1 MYSIDIITLK
11 KEGTRIKDSIGI
23 YKLYYKQ
30 TIVYI
35 GMSSSS
41 IMRRVYGSHG
51 KDGHIDNKEFDRIE
65 ITPMLDKDD
74 SDIKDE
80 EYRLIQEH
88 SPYYNIM
95 HKTKTTV
102 MTEELKGIIDRD
114 MEVKRLS
121 AMKIKEYWDSQ
132 KQIEL

>member
-11 KEGTRIKDSIGI
+11 KEGTKIKDSIGI

-41 IMRRVYGSHG
+41 IMKRVYGSHG
-51 KDGHIDNKEFDRIE
+51 KDGHIHNKEFDRIE

-74 SDIKDE
+74 LDIKDE
-80 EYRLIQEH
+80 ECLLIQEH
-88 SPYYNIM
+88 NPYYNIVG
-95 HKTKTTV
+95 KTKTTV
-102 MTEELKGIIDRD
+102 ITEDLKGIVDRD
-114 MEVKRLS
+114 MEVRRLS
-121 AMKIKEYWDSQ
+121 AMSIMAYWDSL
-132 KQIEL
+132 K